1 MNNVQN
7 KIYEM
12 LTENTGKHFLDSGM
26 NSNRHWQRNQKKTIE
41 DFRNEPEQNFE
52 VITSEINPP
61 EILRTVSVFHYLAG
75 QGSNLEFDSICNKFN
90 KLNKNFDELADC
102 EPYGVGVDAWDYLK
116 EHGLNEDK
124 IRVFNTYNGES
135 DLSQTLQGANLE
147 LFIDGQYE
155 YYTLLQ
161 IHGGADVRGG
171 YTDAVLFKC
180 EEGIINEYLSSYM
193 DSYELNDELEFIDE
207 FTDYYDETIIYRF
220 EQAEQIKKA
229 LIDN

>member
-12 LTENTGKHFLDSGM
+12 LTENTGKHFLDSGFD
-26 NSNRHWQRNQKKTIE
+26 NNRNWQRNQKKTFE

-75 QGSNLEFDSICNKFN
+75 QGSNLELDSICNKFN

-102 EPYGVGVDAWDYLK
+102 EPCGVGVDAWEYLK
-116 EHGLNEDK
+116 EYINEDN
-124 IRVFNTYNGES
+124 IRVFNTYNGDS
-135 DLSQTLQGANLE
+135 DLSQTLQGANIE
-147 LFIDGQYE
+147 LFIDGQYD
-155 YYTLLQ
+155 YYTLIQ

-171 YTDAVLFKC
+171 YTNAVLFKC
-180 EEGIINEYLSSYM
+180 EDGMINEYLSEYM
-193 DSYELNDELEFIDE
+193 DSYQINEELEYIDE
-207 FTDYYDETIIYRF
+207 FTDYYDEAIIYRD
-220 EQAEQIKKA
+220 EQAEEIKKA
-229 LIDN
+229 LMEN

>member
-52 VITSEINPP
+52 VITSEINP
-61 EILRTVSVFHYLAG
+61 
-75 QGSNLEFDSICNKFN
+75 
-90 KLNKNFDELADC
+90 C

-193 DSYELNDELEFIDE
+193 DSYALNDELEFIDE